1 MSVNV
6 EMGTYE
12 ITDTEQW
19 LVNIMDTYGDR
30 LTKLAY
36 SYIKDWGTAQE
47 VVQDVFLTCYKKR
60 ESCEE
65 MDYFKAWIY
74 QITINRCKDVLRT
87 AWVKRV
93 VVNNSLFQFINAQDR
108 TPEQESVR
116 QQSNNK
122 LVENILSLP
131 LKYRETI
138 LLYYYEELSVQEI
151 SDLLKMKANTI
162 KTRLKRGREMLGDTL
177 ERGDFDEI

>member
-6 EMGTYE
+6 GSRIYE
-12 ITDTEQW
+12 KVDAEQW
-19 LVNIMDTYGDR
+19 LVEIMDTYGDR
-30 LTKLAY
+30 LTKLAF
-36 SYIKDWGTAQE
+36 SYLRDWGAAQE
-47 VVQDVFLTCYKKR
+47 VVQDVFLVCYKSR

-65 MDYFKAWIY
+65 IEYFKAWIY
-74 QITINRCKDVLRT
+74 RITINRCKDVLRT

-93 VVNNSLFQFINAQDR
+93 VVNNTFFQFLNAQER

-116 QQSNNK
+116 QQSNHE
-122 LVENILSLP
+122 LVEIILCLP

-151 SDLLKMKANTI
+151 SDLLKMKANTV
-162 KTRLKRGREMLGDTL
+162 KTRLKRGRELLGDTL